1 MSPFGPQP
9 WVQRHWDL
17 RAAANFMLGGTGAG
31 LLVASAIAGPSPRLE
46 IAAGLFLVGIG
57 LGSVWLEIGRKLR
70 ALHVFFNPR
79 TSWMTRESFAAL
91 VVFALGACALVSPEP
106 WLLSALAVAAASFT
120 YCQARILRASK
131 GIPAW
136 RAPQVVPLIVT
147 SALAEGAGAALL
159 FEIVP
164 LALPFIGLALVARAI
179 AWSRYWAAMKRERC
193 AATLERTG
201 KMLLAL
207 GTALPLALL
216 VATHV
221 DPRVAP
227 LAAVA
232 IVGAGWWVKLALVTR
247 AAFNQGF
254 ALPHLPVRGARRG
267 GIQR

>member
-70 ALHVFFNPR
+70 ALHVFFNPK

-91 VVFALGACALVSPEP
+91 VVFALGACALVRPEP
-106 WLLSALAVAAASFT
+106 WLLSALALAAVSFI

-136 RAPQVVPLIVT
+136 RAPQVVP
-147 SALAEGAGAALL
+147 
-159 FEIVP
+159 
-164 LALPFIGLALVARAI
+164 
-179 AWSRYWAAMKRERC
+179 
-193 AATLERTG
+193 
-201 KMLLAL
+201 
-207 GTALPLALL
+207 
-216 VATHV
+216 
-221 DPRVAP
+221 
-227 LAAVA
+227 
-232 IVGAGWWVKLALVTR
+232 
-247 AAFNQGF
+247 
-254 ALPHLPVRGARRG
+254 
-267 GIQR
+267 